1 MAVITE
7 REFFTTSK
15 GGKAVLYTLRN
26 RAGSEVEIT
35 NFGGAIVSIRVPDRN
50 GAFADVALGDR
61 KSTRLNSSHRL

>member
-50 GAFADVALGDR
+50 GEIGRAHV
-61 KSTRLNSSHRL
+61 